1 VRPYQLDSETTIPFW
16 RIRVLRQAPRALR
29 IRTCGGT
36 DTSAAAT
43 QSGVGGS
50 IVRVVVTD
58 SGIGIPEKY
67 LDKVFEPYFTHGKP
81 DGTGLGLALAKKI
94 VEDHKG
100 SMEIRSTEGTGT
112 TVAIILPAERKT
124 NA

>member
-1 VRPYQLDSETTIPFW
+1 
-16 RIRVLRQAPRALR
+16 
-29 IRTCGGT
+29 
-36 DTSAAAT
+36 
-43 QSGVGGS
+43 
-50 IVRVVVTD
+50 VVTD